1 MLRYDDID
9 EGRSSCY
16 GKIDSKGGY
25 PLLVLPSESP
35 SEESRRVRGGGI
47 RVEAKEKKDRLSSR
61 RGSLYL

>member
-1 MLRYDDID
+1 MLRYDNID

-16 GKIDSKGGY
+16 GTIDSKGGY

-35 SEESRRVRGGGI
+35 GEESRRARGEGI
-47 RVEAKEKKDRLSSR
+47 RIEAKERKNRLGSR